1 MILIKNIKTNLII
14 IVIYNKYE
22 LNIPIKQCLLHYQN
36 LVDLGCSDCVD
47 KALLI
52 TLSLS
57 SISQVSPVSPLCII
71 DPLTCGGVR
80 DRNCC
85 MGISLSLNPQ

>member
-1 MILIKNIKTNLII
+1 MYIYKEYKLNNSII
-14 IVIYNKYE
+14 QFCI
-22 LNIPIKQCLLHYQN
+22 HYQN

-57 SISQVSPVSPLCII
+57 SISQVSPVSPLDII
-71 DPLTCGGVR
+71 DSLTCGGVK
-80 DRNCC
+80 D
-85 MGISLSLNPQ
+85 L